1 MKKIIILSLAILTLC
16 TSVVYAKSDN
26 EIKRTETVSTSKA
39 QTYKINFNDTEF
51 ILKKSTNKTPSG
63 EYVNEYYKEN
73 ETPDNWTEM
82 ISVSE
87 LPKYQSSTMD
97 YAEMILS
104 VDHSPNNYDRPVT
117 MNSKTDKVTFVYL
130 LRGKQ
135 GDVRHIDFNAMQVL
149 PYKNRKG
156 IKCVQYSRKHLYT
169 NREEYLSGFNAIET
183 DKTKYFNLVKDMEMP
198 ELIKK
203 DIN

>member
-117 MNSKTDKVTFVYL
+117 MNSKTEKVTFVYL
-130 LRGKQ
+130 LRGKN
-135 GDVRHIDFNAMQVL
+135 GDLRYLNFNAMQVL